1 MIPPDLFFG
10 VFIVA
15 TTHMATDQEQ
25 IQYLWQQVFS
35 GQATEAERHALNQ
48 LLADDRYK
56 DDIERLMQAT
66 YEGMEAT
73 SSFFSMSQKEAML
86 LEITKNRTTTLS
98 RQVHPLRRWGW
109 VAAAAVLAGL
119 VVTGI
124 RYFIQPEKQVID
136 MTVVTTGDVMPGSH
150 KAVLTLADGSK
161 ITLDD
166 AGNGELAK
174 QPGATV
180 MKPDSGSLVY
190 KGGVADGRLV
200 YNTLAT
206 PRGGQYRLVLPDG
219 TVAWLNAASS
229 ITYPTAFNGRE
240 RSVETSGEV
249 YFEVA
254 RNAQQPFLVKTGRQ
268 QIEVLGTHFNI
279 NAYHDEGAINT
290 TLLEGAIKVTPAG
303 TTGKAILPKPGQQ
316 TSYDLQTGHIQ
327 VKQVNTATAIAW
339 KNGLFSFEKAGIQE
353 VMRQLSRWYN
363 VDVIYEGNI
372 PSQTFSGD
380 IYRNLGLSKALE
392 MLGFVGFHFEMQNG
406 PAGKSIIVKP

>member
-1 MIPPDLFFG
+1 
-10 VFIVA
+10 
-15 TTHMATDQEQ
+15 MATAQEQ

-35 GQATEAERHALNQ
+35 GNATEAEKDALNT
-48 LLADDRYK
+48 LLADETHK
-56 DDIERLMQAT
+56 DAIARLMQKT
-66 YEGMEAT
+66 YEGMEET
-73 SSFFSMSQKEAML
+73 GSFFSMTQKEAML
-86 LEITKNRTTTLS
+86 LEITKNKITPLS
-98 RQVHPLRRWGW
+98 RPVHPLRRWGW
-109 VAAAAVLAGL
+109 VAAAAVLAGV

-124 RYFIQPEKQVID
+124 QYFIQPGKPSIGKI
-136 MTVVTTGDVMPGSH
+136 VVVAEDVLPGSH

-180 MKPDSGSLVY
+180 MKLDSGSLAY
-190 KGGVADGRLV
+190 KGGPADGKPV

-229 ITYPTAFNGRE
+229 ITYPTAFSGRE

-254 RNAQQPFLVKTGRQ
+254 RNEQQPFIVKTNRQ
-268 QIEVLGTHFNI
+268 RTEVLGTHFNI
-279 NAYHDEGAINT
+279 NAYKDEAAINT
-290 TLLEGAIKVTPAG
+290 TLLEGAIKVTPIG
-303 TTGKAILPKPGQQ
+303 SVDSPGKAMLPKPGQQ
-316 TSYDLQTGHIQ
+316 TSYDLETGKMQ
-327 VKQVNTATAIAW
+327 VKQANTAAVIAW
-339 KNGLFSFEKAGIQE
+339 RNGLFSFEKAGIQE

-363 VDVIYEGNI
+363 VDIIYEGNI
-372 PSQTFSGD
+372 TTQTFSGD
-380 IYRNLGLSKALE
+380 IYRNLGLLKALE

-406 PAGKSIIVKP
+406 PNGKRIIVKP